1 MMLDMKQALAAI
13 KSEMKPS
20 MGCTEPVAIGLAAS
34 RACAM
39 LDAPATHLEMVI
51 SSNIFKNAYSV
62 QIPNAGTNGIELSCV
77 LGCLLAKPD
86 NTMEIFAD
94 ILPEH
99 VEKGKKLVEEGFV
112 HVTVQKSSQFYIDCV
127 ATNEKERAQTIT
139 MDAHDNLV
147 YAEKDGKVIVDKR
160 HHTEDHGT
168 EEQSFDITQYC
179 FADFLEAAQTVDIK
193 ELSFIQDGIDM
204 NLEIAKRGLEKRY
217 ALGIGPAM
225 QKMIQNGKLS
235 NDMVTDVKLTTAA
248 ACDFRMSG
256 GDGSVMTYLGSG
268 NQGIETMI
276 PTAVAAKHLGVSEE
290 TMLRAEFLGM
300 LCIMYMKKYVGRL
313 SPICGATLAGAG
325 CAAAITY
332 MMGGNLEQISGAVQN
347 MMGGVAGIFCDGA
360 KGGCAL
366 KLSICAGEA
375 VYAALYA
382 MDGSIIGVT
391 DGIISTVVEDTTK
404 NLTKLSH
411 EGLGDVDMKII
422 EIMQNKK

>member
-1 MMLDMKQALAAI
+1 MLQIEQALAAI
-13 KSEMKPS
+13 QSEMKPS
-20 MGCTEPVAIGLAAS
+20 MGCTEPVAIGLAVS

-39 LDAPATHLEMVI
+39 LTAPATHLEMVI

-99 VEKGKKLVEEGFV
+99 VEKGQKLVADGFV

-127 ATNEKERAQTIT
+127 ATNDKERAQTIT
-139 MDAHDNLV
+139 VDAHDNLV
-147 YAEKDGKVIVDKR
+147 YAEKDGKVILDKR
-160 HHTEDHGT
+160 QNT
-168 EEQSFDITQYC
+168 EETTDNNTFDITQYT
-179 FADFLEAAQTVDIK
+179 FADFLEAAKAVDVK
-193 ELSFIQDGIDM
+193 KLSFIKEGVEM
-204 NLEIAKRGLEKRY
+204 NLEIAKRGLEKKY

-225 QKMIQNGKLS
+225 QKMMQNGTLS

-268 NQGIETMI
+268 NQGIETMV

-325 CAAAITY
+325 SAAAMTY

-382 MDGSIIGVT
+382 MDGSIIGAT
-391 DGIISTVVEDTTK
+391 DGIISTAVEDTTK

-411 EGLGDVDMKII
+411 EGLADVDMKVI

>member
-1 MMLDMKQALAAI
+1 MLNIEQALAAI

-20 MGCTEPVAIGLAAS
+20 MGCTEPVAIGLAVS

-39 LDAPATHLEMVI
+39 LTAPATHLEMVI

-99 VEKGKKLVEEGFV
+99 VEKGKKLVAEGFV

-127 ATNEKERAQTIT
+127 ATNDHERAQTIT
-139 MDAHDNLV
+139 IDAHDNLV
-147 YAEKDGKVIVDKR
+147 YAEKDGKVMVDKR
-160 HHTEDHGT
+160 QKT
-168 EEQSFDITQYC
+168 EEVKDDDSFDITKYT
-179 FADFLEAAQTVDIK
+179 FADFLEAAQSVDVK
-193 ELSFIQDGIDM
+193 ELSFIKEGVDM
-204 NLEIAKRGLEKRY
+204 NLEIAKRGLEKKY

-225 QKMIQNGKLS
+225 QKMMQNGTLS

-268 NQGIETMI
+268 NQGIETMV
-276 PTAVAAKHLGVSEE
+276 PTAVAAKHLKVSEE

-325 CAAAITY
+325 SAAAMTY

-382 MDGSIIGVT
+382 MDGSIIGAT
-391 DGIISTVVEDTTK
+391 DGIISTAVEDTTK

-411 EGLGDVDMKII
+411 EGLSDVDMKVI